1 MYLQQVNRRGGWG
14 GGVKVEEEKRQR
26 QREREIGEEEAGGWG
41 RQGDRRRAVP
51 SSGDGEI

>member
-1 MYLQQVNRRGGWG
+1 MYLQQVNRRGGCG

>member
-1 MYLQQVNRRGGWG
+1 MYLQQVNRRGGWR
-14 GGVKVEEEKRQR
+14 GGVKVEEEKR